1 MYFLECSDSD
11 YTLSKSWECIKY
23 ETHPKIDYT
32 NSVCV
37 KPWGYEFLVFQ
48 NKSIGIWF
56 LNITGGNRTSLH
68 CHYNKDTKIVVL
80 SGSMRLEL
88 VNDEV
93 MTIHEMESVYI
104 PREKFHSIGSFSP
117 NTYILEIEVYNDRV
131 DFSDKNDL
139 LRITDIYKRRDNKYD
154 TSINL
159 SYELEKYGYFYLH
172 PEFKKCF
179 KDIDIGVSMDID
191 TSADYNILLDGR
203 IIDNETILAPGS
215 FITTENI
222 KHLNDKSL
230 ILTLKNKGSC
240 MNHKI
245 IYNEEQLKTV
255 VKNLKNVVLTSGC
268 FDIVHVGHIQH
279 IIKAKSD
286 GDVLMVCMSSD
297 EQIKKLKGDTRPINS
312 YWDRI
317 NLFKM
322 IECVDYIIMYN
333 EVNNDTEETLGN
345 IMRVVNPSLWVKGSD
360 YTVEKI
366 REKHP
371 YLRNI
376 RVYPNLPEHSTTGII
391 ERIQE
396 KLMYI
401 KN

>member
-11 YTLSKSWECIKY
+11 YTLSKSWEKIKH
-23 ETHPKIDYT
+23 ETHPKVDYM

-37 KPWGYEFLVFQ
+37 KPWGYEFLIFQ
-48 NKSIGIWF
+48 NKLIGIWF
-56 LNITGGNRTSLH
+56 LNITSGNRTSLH
-68 CHYNKDTKIVVL
+68 CHYNKDTKIIVL

-88 VNDEV
+88 INEEV
-93 MTIHEMESVYI
+93 MTINEMESVYI

-117 NTYILEIEVYNDRV
+117 NTYIMEIEVYNDNV

-154 TSINL
+154 SSIDL
-159 SYELEKYGYFYLH
+159 SHELEKYGYFYLH
-172 PEFKKCF
+172 SGFKHCF
-179 KDIDIGVSMDID
+179 KDVEIDVGNMNMN
-191 TSADYNILLDGR
+191 ADYNILLDGK
-203 IIDNETILAPGS
+203 IVVNETILAPGS
-215 FITTENI
+215 FISNQNV
-222 KHLNDKSL
+222 KHLNDESL

-245 IYNEEQLKTV
+245 IYTEEQLRTV
-255 VKNLKNVVLTSGC
+255 VKNLKNIVLTSGC

-279 IIKAKSD
+279 LIQAKND

-297 EQIKKLKGDTRPINS
+297 EQIKKIKGDTRPINT
-312 YWDRI
+312 YLDRI

-322 IECVDYIIMYN
+322 IGCVDYIMMYN
-333 EVNNDTEETLGN
+333 EVNNDTEETLGS
-345 IMRVVNPSLWVKGSD
+345 IMRIVDPSLWVKGSD
-360 YTVEKI
+360 YTIEKI

-376 RVYPNLPEHSTTGII
+376 KIYPNIPDRSTTSII
-391 ERIQE
+391 EKITNL
-396 KLMYI
+396 KS
-401 KN
+401 